1 VINVNFKRDNKQKS
15 ETEEKTNL
23 ISEEKKSIN
32 DTIIGHKISSKKD
45 DNIFWASP
53 PPTQS
58 MPQTTTTPSTTTIT
72 RIEDNLPQNSSTIR
86 KIDSQKVESKSDL
99 SINESVIKKENKPI
113 DELRFLPRS
122 LHQTE
127 VRQPI
132 SAQSATSFGPH
143 TPEGDYVEDQFMPTP
158 TQDESQSPF
167 KSNSVSDSPSSQ
179 SSQSSPTLSTT
190 KDEVYDPEAPLQSP
204 VDHQAISVTP
214 SSPQKKSVSIRT
226 PLSPKESIK
235 KPSPARRP
243 PSAERQPKY
252 SPKDI
257 PKSSPASSSSHSL
270 HSPFKSPSLLPQR
283 QVFIVFFE
291 FISQFNKLLISFE
304 LYLY

>member
-1 VINVNFKRDNKQKS
+1 MINVNFKRDNKQKS
-15 ETEEKTNL
+15 ETEEKTSL
-23 ISEEKKSIN
+23 ISEEKNSTN

-58 MPQTTTTPSTTTIT
+58 IPQTTTPSTTTIA
-72 RIEDNLPQNSSTIR
+72 RIEDNSPQNSSAIR
-86 KIDSQKVESKSDL
+86 KNDSQKVESKPDL
-99 SINESVIKKENKPI
+99 SLNESIINKKESKPI

-132 SAQSATSFGPH
+132 STQLATSFGPH

-179 SSQSSPTLSTT
+179 SSQSSPTLSTA

-204 VDHQAISVTP
+204 VDHQTISVTT

-283 QVFIVFFE
+283 QVFIVFFL
-291 FISQFNKLLISFE
+291 NSF
-304 LYLY
+304 LNSINY

>member
-1 VINVNFKRDNKQKS
+1 MINVNFKRDNKQKS
-15 ETEEKTNL
+15 ETEEKTSL

-58 MPQTTTTPSTTTIT
+58 IPQTTTPLITTVT
-72 RIEDNLPQNSSTIR
+72 RIEDNSLQNSSTVR
-86 KIDSQKVESKSDL
+86 KNDSQKVESKSDL
-99 SINESVIKKENKPI
+99 SVNESLINKKENKPI

-167 KSNSVSDSPSSQ
+167 KSNSVSDSS

-204 VDHQAISVTP
+204 VDHQAISVT

-283 QVFIVFFE
+283 QVFIVFLNSFLNS
-291 FISQFNKLLISFE
+291 INYLLVLS
-304 LYLY
+304 